1 MCLDTRFVFLLYK
14 NKKNHKINTRK
25 KPMISLAFLG
35 VRSSST
41 HVAGLN
47 PTGLAGSLAQTS
59 DLAGHKGMR
68 EFPHACLG

>member
-1 MCLDTRFVFLLYK
+1 
-14 NKKNHKINTRK
+14 
-25 KPMISLAFLG
+25 MISLAFLG

-47 PTGLAGSLAQTS
+47 PIGLAGSLGQTS